1 MTGKRIWPTVANHSP
16 NQVGRAAGPEGAAY
30 AYAASSTRRRAF
42 PDHVDSSSDDDG
54 PVEKAKRILRERK
67 GQQPLKK
74 KQLHDSSSDDEIV
87 DRAVHMLKA
96 EGATA
101 SAHMLKHPV
110 DPRSSESEEE
120 PSVSP
125 SPEIRKARS
134 ARVVRATPPSDPS
147 SNIGVESLSHV
158 ELAAELDMWNKL
170 VADERENDSDIHK
183 ITEMAINE
191 RAMKK
196 QRDVETSPLPQPPA
210 ASESCTESSALTET
224 DEDSPSHEHHV
235 IDEALAPPAA
245 EWIPP
250 DARAVAA
257 EAVAAEAANNRD
269 AQVNWLAVLSPT
281 SGKELR
287 TKVVSARP
295 TSVGEWM
302 QIGEDRESVPCT
314 LPPQISS
321 SAPRPLPSSPPIS
334 PKASMVALNN
344 PGVVAPGDSS
354 KSTTLSREQWQ
365 TRRQRSRG
373 EGEESTT
380 QAPPRKPQD
389 AKDDL
394 LLMSWDDKAVLVID
408 AVVKKDTPQ
417 PQKLA
422 EGGEDTESEAR
433 SASPSETLP
442 SIAKAPVRRAVRASA
457 PPAPLPEVKLTA
469 TDPPSETLQKIVKVP
484 EQKAVRAASPPPLPL
499 DLFQTPQVSW
509 TRVPLA
515 GSAESCPSD
524 STSAKI
530 VSLERYAIAAE
541 GALTYVDARHPCA
554 LRSDIHPPSSGR
566 TSCSLSRMEFCEK
579 SAQSTT

>member
-1 MTGKRIWPTVANHSP
+1 
-16 NQVGRAAGPEGAAY
+16 
-30 AYAASSTRRRAF
+30 
-42 PDHVDSSSDDDG
+42 
-54 PVEKAKRILRERK
+54 VEKAKRILRERK

-101 SAHMLKHPV
+101 SAHMLKNPV

-120 PSVSP
+120 PAVP
-125 SPEIRKARS
+125 PEISKASS

-147 SNIGVESLSHV
+147 SNISVESLSHV
-158 ELAAELDMWNKL
+158 ELAAELNMWNKL

-196 QRDVETSPLPQPPA
+196 QRDAESSPLPQPPA
-210 ASESCTESSALTET
+210 ASESCTESSVLTET

-235 IDEALAPPAA
+235 SDEALAPPAA

-257 EAVAAEAANNRD
+257 EAVNNRD
-269 AQVNWLAVLSPT
+269 AQVNWLAALSPT

-287 TKVVSARP
+287 VKAVSARP

-354 KSTTLSREQWQ
+354 KSTTQSREQWQ
-365 TRRQRSRG
+365 TRRQRARG
-373 EGEESTT
+373 EGEESIT

-389 AKDDL
+389 AKNDP
-394 LLMSWDDKAVLVID
+394 LLMSLDDKAVLVID
-408 AVVKKDTPQ
+408 AVVKKDTPH

-422 EGGEDTESEAR
+422 EGEDTASKVR
-433 SASPSETLP
+433 SASPGETVP
-442 SIAKAPVRRAVRASA
+442 SIAKAPLRRAVRASA

-469 TDPPSETLQKIVKVP
+469 TDPPSETLPKIFKAP
-484 EQKAVRAASPPPLPL
+484 EQKVVRAATPPPLPL
-499 DLFQTPQVSW
+499 DLLQTPQVSL
-509 TRVPLA
+509 TRMPLA
-515 GSAESCPSD
+515 GSAEPCPID

-530 VSLERYAIAAE
+530 VSLERYASAAE
-541 GALTYVDARHPCA
+541 GALTCVDARNPCA
-554 LRSDIHPPSSGR
+554 LRADIPPPSSGR

-579 SAQSTT
+579 SAQLTTSSSK